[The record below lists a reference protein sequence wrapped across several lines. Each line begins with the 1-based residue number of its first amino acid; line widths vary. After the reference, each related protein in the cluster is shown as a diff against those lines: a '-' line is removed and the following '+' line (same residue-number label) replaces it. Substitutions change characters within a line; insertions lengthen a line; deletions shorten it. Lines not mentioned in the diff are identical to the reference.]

1 MAHPGFWDS
10 IARDLTGR
18 GMFGGAFQFRLI
30 LQPLAAVILGV
41 RFGIKDAKRGDMP
54 FLKALVQGEGGRGVM
69 LARAAREAL
78 VPLIVAFVIDS
89 ILQRL
94 INGHVR
100 PLVAV
105 IVGGLLVF
113 LPFLIVRALTNRIWS
128 HGHGHR
134 RPTKQGTV

>member
-1 MAHPGFWDS
+1 
-10 IARDLTGR
+10 
-18 GMFGGAFQFRLI
+18 
-30 LQPLAAVILGV
+30 
-41 RFGIKDAKRGDMP
+41 
-54 FLKALVQGEGGRGVM
+54 M
-69 LARAAREAL
+69 LAKAAREAL

-100 PLVAV
+100 PLAAV

-128 HGHGHR
+128 HGPGHR

>member
-10 IARDLTGR
+10 IVRDVTGR
-18 GMFGGAFQFRLI
+18 GMFGGAFQLRLI

-41 RFGIKDAKRGDMP
+41 RLGIRDAKRGELP
-54 FLKALVQGEGGRGVM
+54 FFMALVHCETGRGAM
-69 LARAAREAL
+69 LAKAARDAL
-78 VPLIVAFVIDS
+78 LPLIVAFVIDS

-128 HGHGHR
+128 HSPGHR